1 MWSNVKRYF
10 EGQPERL
17 QIARILIENG
27 LSVKTGGIYVNE
39 IEIPPI
45 RVARAAGVDRRTV
58 KETVNAILTNRE
70 LRLIFEELRCAGHS
84 LKEVAR
90 HIGLGVI
97 EITPSDAK
105 IPGILAG
112 AATILAKN
120 DISIR
125 QAIVDDPELSPEP
138 KLTLITEKKIPGE
151 LISEVLKIQG
161 VVKVSL
167 Y

>member
-17 QIARILIENG
+17 EIARILIENG
-27 LSVKTGGIYVNE
+27 LSVKSGGIYVNE
-39 IEIPPI
+39 IEVPPI
-45 RVARAAGVDRRTV
+45 RVARVAQVDRRTV
-58 KETVNAILTNRE
+58 KETINAILANRE
-70 LRLIFEELRCAGHS
+70 LRLIFQELRCAGHS
-84 LKEVAR
+84 LKEVAK

-97 EITPSDAK
+97 EITPSDAR

-112 AATILAKN
+112 AATVLAKN

-151 LISEVLKIQG
+151 LISEVLRIEG
-161 VVKVSL
+161 VIKVSL

>member
-1 MWSNVKRYF
+1 MCSNVKRYF

>member
-10 EGQPERL
+10 ESQPERL

-27 LSVKTGGIYVNE
+27 LSVKSGRIFVND
-39 IEIPPI
+39 IEVPPI
-45 RVARAAGVDRRTV
+45 RIARAAGVDRRTV
-58 KETVNAILTNRE
+58 KETVNAILANRE
-70 LRLIFEELRCAGHS
+70 LRLIFQELRCAGHS

-112 AATILAKN
+112 AATVLAKN

-125 QAIVDDPELSPEP
+125 QAVVDDPELSPEP

-151 LISEVLKIQG
+151 LISEVLKIRG
-161 VVKVSL
+161 VVKVSM

>member
-1 MWSNVKRYF
+1 MWSNVKKYF
-10 EGQPERL
+10 ESQPERL
-17 QIARILIENG
+17 KIARILIENG

-39 IEIPPI
+39 IEVPPI
-45 RVARAAGVDRRTV
+45 RVARVAQVDRRTV
-58 KETVNAILTNRE
+58 KETINAILANRE
-70 LRLIFEELRCAGHS
+70 LRLIFQELRCAGHS
-84 LKEVAR
+84 LKEVAK

-112 AATILAKN
+112 AATVLAKN

-151 LISEVLKIQG
+151 LISEVLRIEG
-161 VVKVSL
+161 VIKVSL

>member
-27 LSVKTGGIYVNE
+27 LSVKTGRIYVNE

-58 KETVNAILTNRE
+58 KETLNAILANRE
-70 LRLIFEELRCAGHS
+70 LRLIFQELRCAGHS

-97 EITPSDAK
+97 EITPSDART
-105 IPGILAG
+105 PGILAG
-112 AATILAKN
+112 AATVLAKN
-120 DISIR
+120 SISIR

-151 LISEVLKIQG
+151 LISDVLKIQG

>member
-1 MWSNVKRYF
+1 MWSNVKKYF
-10 EGQPERL
+10 ESQPERL

-27 LSVKTGGIYVNE
+27 LSVKTGRIYVND
-39 IEIPPI
+39 IEVPPI

-58 KETVNAILTNRE
+58 KETVNAILANRE
-70 LRLIFEELRCAGHS
+70 LRLIFHELRCAGHS

-97 EITPSDAK
+97 EITPSDAR

-112 AATILAKN
+112 AATVLAKN

>member
-1 MWSNVKRYF
+1 MWSNVKKYF

-17 QIARILIENG
+17 EIARILIENG

-39 IEIPPI
+39 IEVPPI
-45 RVARAAGVDRRTV
+45 RVARVAQVDRRTV
-58 KETVNAILTNRE
+58 KETINAIMANRE
-70 LRLIFEELRCAGHS
+70 LRLIFQELRCAGHS
-84 LKEVAR
+84 LKEVAK

-97 EITPSDAK
+97 EITPSDARM
-105 IPGILAG
+105 PGILAG
-112 AATILAKN
+112 AATTLAKN

-151 LISEVLKIQG
+151 LISEVLKIEG

>member
-10 EGQPERL
+10 ESQPERL

-27 LSVKTGGIYVNE
+27 LSVKSGRIFVND
-39 IEIPPI
+39 IEVPPI
-45 RVARAAGVDRRTV
+45 RIARAAGVDRRTV
-58 KETVNAILTNRE
+58 KETVNAILANRE
-70 LRLIFEELRCAGHS
+70 LRLIFQELRCAGHS

-112 AATILAKN
+112 AATVLAKN

-125 QAIVDDPELSPEP
+125 QAVVDDPELSPEP

-151 LISEVLKIQG
+151 LISEVLKIPG
-161 VVKVSL
+161 VIKVSM